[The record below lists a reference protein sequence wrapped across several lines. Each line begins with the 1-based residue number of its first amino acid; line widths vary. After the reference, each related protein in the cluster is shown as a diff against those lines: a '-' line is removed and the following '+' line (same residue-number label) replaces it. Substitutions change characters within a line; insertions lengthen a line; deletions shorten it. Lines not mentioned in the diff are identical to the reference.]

1 MIETS
6 SSAVVFWLFAAD
18 FPWQSS
24 AQCYF
29 TKNLDILAFSELYK
43 APVCSR
49 RFGSRSVVPPTC
61 RLKKFSNNGA
71 DSNPSTSLASHS
83 CNSMVEPWWYNR
95 VTPPNPKCHCEKDA
109 TYIYIYAPTR
119 KNRNKKKINVEPKVV
134 LLFICK
140 VSMSIL
146 RDASSVRLGY
156 SSWLWCVRCSYQWPP
171 TKRWWKCGWFSPI

>member
-1 MIETS
+1 MTFWPGVWKGWVSIPSLGLRKKMTHVKRTHVFMIETS

-109 TYIYIYAPTR
+109 TYIYICT
-119 KNRNKKKINVEPKVV
+119 NKKKP
-134 LLFICK
+134 
-140 VSMSIL
+140 
-146 RDASSVRLGY
+146 
-156 SSWLWCVRCSYQWPP
+156 
-171 TKRWWKCGWFSPI
+171 